1 MNTKS
6 CECFWTTQ
14 NYFESSNEK
23 FQKSSFLD
31 FEYGSGFAS
40 LFKNIK
46 NDAFDIFYSNTIQLH
61 WRLKF
66 CGYCTWLADFK
77 GLWNLK
83 KSQIVD
89 FLTLSLR
96 ILPIVDKIVM
106 LSKEYLIGPKVD
118 KTKSQKQQNLD
129 LKDLHSYPGALPE
142 SIFSGFL

>member
-1 MNTKS
+1 MVLLILFSSTIKS
-6 CECFWTTQ
+6 HRLVKC
-14 NYFESSNEK
+14 
-23 FQKSSFLD
+23 
-31 FEYGSGFAS
+31 YGHCWS
-40 LFKNIK
+40 
-46 NDAFDIFYSNTIQLH
+46 
-61 WRLKF
+61 
-66 CGYCTWLADFK
+66 LADFK